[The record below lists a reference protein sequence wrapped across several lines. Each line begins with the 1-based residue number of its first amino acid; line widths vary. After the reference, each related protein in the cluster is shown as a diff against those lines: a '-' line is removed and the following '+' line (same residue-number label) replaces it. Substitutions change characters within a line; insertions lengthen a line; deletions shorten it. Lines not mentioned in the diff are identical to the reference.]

1 MNSTEACQILQKCID
16 QLQGGNMTEII
27 KKIQEILGS
36 GGSLVKIVISP
47 TSLWVEVN
55 EVTIIIDHKAH
66 SVYMDSDLIDI
77 KLDAEDLKEIYEI
90 VALLRDN
97 IEKFEQFEDSKNFTF

>member
-1 MNSTEACQILQKCID
+1 
-16 QLQGGNMTEII
+16 MTEII

-55 EVTIIIDHKAH
+55 EAIIIIIDHKAH
-66 SVYMDSDLIDI
+66 SVYLNSDLIDV
-77 KLDAEDLKEIYEI
+77 KLDAADLKEIYEI
-90 VALLRDN
+90 VALLQEN
-97 IEKFEQFEDSKNFTF
+97 IDKLEQFENSNNFIF